1 MLNVLE
7 GAPSI
12 MPTASASGPAE
23 RKGDMAAAAEHEVAV
38 YFVAHHH
45 HSGFAGYG
53 CEFGQCVGVPLYS
66 YGVVWVAE
74 HHHLGLVLGHHA
86 AQAVDTPHTVALAV
100 EYERVFDYFAIVS
113 FDNGAEGVY
122 TGG

>member
-12 MPTASASGPAE
+12 MPTASASGPCRE
-23 RKGDMAAAAEHEVAV
+23 EGDMAAAAEHEVAV

-86 AQAVDTPHTVALAV
+86 AQAVDIHTVALAV